1 MLLGNDPVRI
11 LREDPEAEGGG
22 GDGGGAPPPKKRER
36 KPGHRSIWE
45 LFAAGTQATGA
56 PAVLREDRFA
66 AKRREKEQL
75 LADYQRSLV
84 DGEPDT
90 DPVDQP
96 DYDPPRGLGSIGVG
110 APTTGSA
117 GSSSAQGGDVEGD
130 EDERSPFKTIDPRGK
145 RGGGGRARGAPVVT
159 ADVKYRQNVLPY
171 AQKIQQNLNE
181 AGEELRLQGA
191 AQAVRG
197 SELKAAYERQAKTLG
212 DLATEYENARKEAY
226 STSMAEI
233 RKLQRL
239 GDEIT
244 NMAPQPGRLF
254 LNAHGAATFA
264 SALSIAAG
272 AMNSS
277 RFGGQNTALGI
288 IEGAIQRDL
297 NAQIQ
302 AQNNAKA
309 GAQLQ
314 RGIFQ
319 DMQEAY
325 KSDRVARHA
334 YMNFQYALAAK
345 ELKKIAATWDSV
357 IMKSRA
363 DQGAAML
370 MAKGN
375 EQLMLAG
382 EVLVNQKVAYAAGN
396 AQQAISRALGG
407 LTVQNVDKTMQMMS
421 PDNADKRLETMIT
434 GIRKMQEQEIISA
447 EQAQKL
453 IEVAQSDMRLGNQIE
468 SEARNLEGQGITGTS
483 IVGTGRQAPVRGAAP
498 GQPPAQGSGAQPGAS
513 TTSSSQAPGG
523 GQRGTAQPG
532 RGRAALSKRRLPQQD
547 ARPQSEAEKKLN
559 AELATK
565 RKELE
570 AAEAAG
576 DKAKVN
582 ALKTDVAALSK
593 KRAAIQKQTEEH
605 IRQVRIDKGNY
616 GPGSIRDLQEDL
628 VSQRGLDMR
637 NTDKLSRQAT
647 DKFTRQILN
656 LRSGSKVTSKQYQEA
671 WKRLEQMYPGRL
683 STGGGSTFN
692 TGGVSGSRPRS
703 NAALNTQLDEARAFA
718 RANGG
723 PMSPVIKAA
732 MAKGLPVLGISR
744 VRFED
749 IDAKAPVIVAMPNG
763 NALFDRA
770 GTPGGGR
777 PLEKGWYTATVT
789 APPVWDPNA
798 RNGKG
803 DWVKSKRPRIQVVTP
818 ALVMTEGVKRLK
830 VKSLGQAMADKGVT
844 QIDESILRKVK
855 MFGASSKKVAEL
867 RNRAFPSVAAM
878 MTYQKQAQS
887 GQQIDYLLQVMRNT
901 SKAAQRN
908 TAGTLKAKVTDE
920 LISFKVTDIKDPR
933 ERAFWKRYQKRVG
946 ALVKGTPR
954 NKLTRTQIQ
963 KLRDFK
969 ATNQVSINPGLL
981 KVLAIGY
988 LSQATGRGVPQAF
1001 EAQEI
1006 AKKLGDELPLT
1017 EMFSGAQ
1024 GSLSTAMG
1032 AIRSSINGE
1041 LLENSTIDL
1050 GSMKLSGGAK

>member
-11 LREDPEAEGGG
+11 LRNDEEGGG
-22 GDGGGAPPPKKRER
+22 GGTKKRTLEETRAYLRKQRGGGFNPFTDTTANPDVV
-36 KPGHRSIWE
+36 
-45 LFAAGTQATGA
+45 GT
-56 PAVLREDRFA
+56 EDRTQS
-66 AKRREKEQL
+66 RRRAERRGELEEEQL

-84 DGEPDT
+84 DGKPDT
-90 DPVDQP
+90 DPVGQP
-96 DYDPPRGLGSIGVG
+96 DYDPPRGLGSIGVESGRTGG
-110 APTTGSA
+110 AASA
-117 GSSSAQGGDVEGD
+117 GSQGGYLEGQ
-130 EDERSPFKTIDPRGK
+130 EDKRAPFKSFNPRSRG
-145 RGGGGRARGAPVVT
+145 GGGGRARGEPMVT
-159 ADVKYRQNVLPY
+159 GNLQYRENVLPY

-421 PDNADKRLETMIT
+421 PDNADKRLETMIA
-434 GIRKMQEQEIISA
+434 GIRKMQEQELISA

-498 GQPPAQGSGAQPGAS
+498 GQPPAQGIGAQPGSA

-532 RGRAALSKRRLPQQD
+532 RGRAAVSKQRLPQED
-547 ARPQSEAEKKLN
+547 ARPQTEAEKKV
-559 AELATK
+559 AE
-565 RKELE
+565 ELKQAMEEFE
-570 AAEAAG
+570 AAKEAG
-576 DKAKVN
+576 DEAKVKDLTPKVQ
-582 ALKTDVAALSK
+582 ALIN
-593 KRAAIQKQTEEH
+593 KRAALQKQTEEYV
-605 IRQVRIDKGNY
+605 RQLNIDQRNYSAQNLGNLQ
-616 GPGSIRDLQEDL
+616 RDLDTRYRM
-628 VSQRGLDMR
+628 SDTRS
-637 NTDKLSRQAT
+637 LSGGAV
-647 DKFTRQILN
+647 KEFTRDILG
-656 LRSGSKVTSKQYQEA
+656 LPAKAKVTEKEYTKA
-671 WKRLEQMYPGRL
+671 WKRLEQMYPGRIPWGNK
-683 STGGGSTFN
+683 TYKTNAVG
-692 TGGVSGSRPRS
+692 RKPED
-703 NAALNTQLDEARAFA
+703 NAALNTQLNRARAFE

-732 MAKGLPVLGISR
+732 MAKGMPVLDISS
-744 VRFED
+744 VKAGD
-749 IDAKAPVIVAMPNG
+749 IDVRAPVIVAMPNG

-770 GTPGGGR
+770 GTPGGGEN
-777 PLEKGWYTATVT
+777 LEKGWFYATVA
-789 APPVWDPNA
+789 APPVWDQ
-798 RNGKG
+798 KKKK
-803 DWVKSKRPRIQVVTP
+803 WVTPKTPIIEVVTP
-818 ALVMTEGVKRLK
+818 ALVMTKGTKRTNLPK
-830 VKSLGQAMADKGVT
+830 AKQVLGDRGVT
-844 QIDESILRKVK
+844 QIDESILRKVR

-878 MTYQKQAQS
+878 RKYQEQAQS
-887 GQQIDYLLQVMRNT
+887 GQQIDYLLQVMRNA
-901 SKAAQRN
+901 SKAAQRSK
-908 TAGTLKAKVTDE
+908 AGTLAAKVTNN

-946 ALVKGTPR
+946 ALVEGTPR
-954 NKLTRTQIQ
+954 KGLTRTQIQ

-969 ATNQVSINPGLL
+969 ATNQVSINPALL

-1006 AKKLGDELPLT
+1006 AKELGDDLPLT
-1017 EMFSGAQ
+1017 ELFSRSQ

-1050 GSMKLSGGAK
+1050 RSMNLSGRAK

>member
-1 MLLGNDPVRI
+1 MRLGNDPVRI
-11 LREDPEAEGGG
+11 LRDPPEKKEGGG
-22 GDGGGAPPPKKRER
+22 GGYVPLMERLGIKTSGAGSLPSREEIRESYGTGRVERLKKEREKREQDQLR
-36 KPGHRSIWE
+36 RDYMLSEGKP
-45 LFAAGTQATGA
+45 
-56 PAVLREDRFA
+56 
-66 AKRREKEQL
+66 
-75 LADYQRSLV
+75 LAD
-84 DGEPDT
+84 EPDT
-90 DPVDQP
+90 DPLDQ
-96 DYDPPRGLGSIGVG
+96 DVADPPQGLGRIGVESGRTGG
-110 APTTGSA
+110 AASA
-117 GSSSAQGGDVEGD
+117 GAQGGWQEGQ
-130 EDERSPFKTIDPRGK
+130 EDERAPFKNFNPRS
-145 RGGGGRARGAPVVT
+145 RGGGRGRARGESMVT
-159 ADVKYRQNVLPY
+159 GNLQYRENVLPY

-434 GIRKMQEQEIISA
+434 GIRKMQEQELISA

-453 IEVAQSDMRLGNQIE
+453 IEVSQSDMRLGNQIE

-498 GQPPAQGSGAQPGAS
+498 GQPPAQGSGAQPGSA
-513 TTSSSQAPGG
+513 TTSSSQAPAG

-532 RGRAALSKRRLPQQD
+532 RGRAAVSKQRLPQED
-547 ARPQSEAEKKLN
+547 ARPQTEAEKKVVEDLRQ
-559 AELATK
+559 AMSD
-565 RKELE
+565 LE
-570 AAEAAG
+570 AAKEAG
-576 DKAKVN
+576 DEAKVQDLTPKVQ
-582 ALKTDVAALSK
+582 ALINKSAAL
-593 KRAAIQKQTEEH
+593 RKQTEEYV
-605 IRQVRIDKGNY
+605 RQVNIDQRNYSAASLGNLQK
-616 GPGSIRDLQEDL
+616 DLDTRYRMADTR
-628 VSQRGLDMR
+628 S
-637 NTDKLSRQAT
+637 LSGGAV
-647 DKFTRQILN
+647 KEFTRDILG
-656 LRSGSKVTSKQYQEA
+656 LPAKAKVTEREYTKA
-671 WKRLEQMYPGRL
+671 WKRLEQMYPGRIPWGKK
-683 STGGGSTFN
+683 TYKTNAVG
-692 TGGVSGSRPRS
+692 RQPDS
-703 NAALNTQLDEARAFA
+703 NAELNTQLNRARAFE

-732 MAKGLPVLGISR
+732 MAKGMPVLDISS
-744 VRFED
+744 VEDQD
-749 IDAKAPVIVAMPNG
+749 IDVKAPVIVAMPNG
-763 NALFDRA
+763 NALFDKA
-770 GTPGGGR
+770 GTPGGGEN
-777 PLEKGWYTATVT
+777 LEKGWFRATVA
-789 APPVWDPNA
+789 APPVWDQN
-798 RNGKG
+798 KKK
-803 DWVKSKRPRIQVVTP
+803 WVTPKNRIIEVVTP
-818 ALVMTEGVKRLK
+818 ALVMTDGVQRRNLPTAR
-830 VKSLGQAMADKGVT
+830 QAMGDRGVT
-844 QIDESILRKVK
+844 QIDESMLRKVK

-878 MTYQKQAQS
+878 RKYQEQAQS
-887 GQQIDYLLQVMRNT
+887 GQQIDYLLQVMRNA
-901 SKAAQRN
+901 SKAAQRS
-908 TAGTLKAKVTDE
+908 TAGTLAAKVTDN
-920 LISFKVTDIKDPR
+920 LISFKVSDIKDPR
-933 ERAFWKRYQKRVG
+933 EKAFWKRYQKRVG
-946 ALVKGTPR
+946 ALVEGTPR

-969 ATNQVSINPGLL
+969 ATNRVSINPALL

-1006 AKKLGDELPLT
+1006 AKELGDDLPLT
-1017 EMFSGAQ
+1017 ELFSRSQ

-1050 GSMKLSGGAK
+1050 RSMNLSGKAK